1 MIVTVLK
8 TTFQSLPRK
17 IRSYMNLIMECYG
30 RVYLMT
36 FKRRYW
42 KPWKICKGLR
52 KYIKQSCPS
61 KKKYIRGNH
70 LPFTNKELSKTVI
83 NRTTLRN
90 VYSRKRSDEN
100 RKKYSKQRNYCALLL
115 RRTKWKHYSSSAKKK
130 KKKITDNKKFWR
142 TVKQF
147 LSEISPSNEKIT
159 LIVVKLLV
167 QITK

>member
-42 KPWKICKGLR
+42 KPWKICNGLR

-70 LPFTNKELSKTVI
+70 LPFTNKELSKTVM

-115 RRTKWKHYSSSAKKK
+115 RRTKWKHYSSSAQKKRK
-130 KKKITDNKKFWR
+130 K
-142 TVKQF
+142 
-147 LSEISPSNEKIT
+147 L
-159 LIVVKLLV
+159 
-167 QITK
+167 QITKNFGELSNSFFQKYLRLMKR